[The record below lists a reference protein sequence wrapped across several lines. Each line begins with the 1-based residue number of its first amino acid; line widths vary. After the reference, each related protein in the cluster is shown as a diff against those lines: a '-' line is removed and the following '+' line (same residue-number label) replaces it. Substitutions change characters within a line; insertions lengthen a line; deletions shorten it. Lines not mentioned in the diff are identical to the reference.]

1 MSGRL
6 NKAKKFYSST
16 EKSSLKVQDPISLV
30 RTMVKELQNSMNK
43 VIISTSK
50 IPKYH
55 KIALNDIPQ
64 GASIIKNGIC
74 IGKAKKDI
82 DMEAHIHVH
91 NISSNR
97 AVL

>member
-1 MSGRL
+1 M
-6 NKAKKFYSST
+6 KFLALCSSDNDNVAYT
-16 EKSSLKVQDPISLV
+16 FDEISLGQKV
-30 RTMVKELQNSMNK
+30 EIININK

-82 DMEAHIHVH
+82 DMGAHIHVH

-97 AVL
+97 AVLKGER